1 MSDLPQYFQIN
12 SDGKAQGAAIIQGK
26 DYRFT
31 LLTESLIRM
40 EYNKDGKS
48 MTVYELSNFIIN
60 LFNALKEL

>member
-31 LLTESLIRM
+31 LLTESLIR
-40 EYNKDGKS
+40 
-48 MTVYELSNFIIN
+48 I
-60 LFNALKEL
+60 